1 MPKRIQLPDGNIG
14 EFPDSMPDAQIEA
27 VLQKQFPAKSSAP
40 TGTIGPVS
48 QRERFMNPDLYPVGV
63 KGEGVGENLKN
74 LAQLGGVGIFKLAN
88 AAMTPRQT
96 LAGMEASVLPEPA
109 VKGANWLVDQLN
121 RVPGMSHLTT
131 KLPEGTQNPIRSAY
145 EAVAPGGWEAAGNI
159 APTAGQMLAGGV
171 LGDVATGVSSD
182 IANVPKAVSPALRS
196 GLEKI
201 TKTTPKETAE
211 LVKKTQEEN
220 AASAATATEKN
231 AAQAAKRTQQVQQHF
246 EKTQA
251 AKEANEVTQNA
262 RDRKVALER
271 GVEHLDPE
279 VKTELEGVEK
289 RINAEANKKYTDL
302 RSVLK
307 DEQADPYQA
316 VDEEGH
322 VKGNPVS
329 MVEHLYDVANEPL
342 RGTETETPII
352 KSLGKRT
359 ENGEVDLTYNDLQG
373 YREEVGRELRKG
385 SLPPDVFTAYK
396 RLLTGIDDAMDQIAA
411 RKGLKPQ
418 QDAARAYYR
427 QYAETFLD
435 RDSPVRKAIDA
446 PEHGTIKQFIGK
458 DQTGVEQIAKYDP
471 ALARRINT
479 IRGYQSEARGIRPS
493 TAPPKES
500 LPLPPKPAPIVA
512 KVSNIGPEDVRAAK
526 TESLTERAENIRNK
540 GGGWAN
546 TFVILDAIRNAIHG
560 NMAGIGSDLAVRGI
574 FGVGKQGIANLLER
588 PEVVKFLTEPTA
600 KDIAQIPPEL
610 RRDFGP
616 IAKAAQARG
625 IKVSPKL
632 LALSAVATPRHPT
645 LSAASPVQ

>member
-1 MPKRIQLPDGNIG
+1 MPKRVQLPDGNLG

-27 VLQKQFPAKSSAP
+27 VLQKQFPQPKSVSPPVPPDWRDALTRIDPHQSVHSASDL
-40 TGTIGPVS
+40 G
-48 QRERFMNPDLYPVGV
+48 REVVR
-63 KGEGVGENLKN
+63 GVGNIGAGGLGVLLRPVATVEGIGESIAHPIETAKN
-74 LAQLGGVGIFKLAN
+74 LYKSATAQPLETAESMVGQAGAMGAAGEASGGVARVV
-88 AAMTPRQT
+88 P
-96 LAGMEASVLPEPA
+96 PA
-109 VKGANWLVDQLN
+109 FRK
-121 RVPGMSHLTT
+121 
-131 KLPEGTQNPIRSAY
+131 
-145 EAVAPGGWEAAGNI
+145 
-159 APTAGQMLAGGV
+159 
-171 LGDVATGVSSD
+171 
-182 IANVPKAVSPALRS
+182 
-196 GLEKI
+196 GLETI

-220 AASAATATEKN
+220 AASTATAAEKN
-231 AAQAAKRTQQVQQHF
+231 AVQAAKRTQQVQQHF

-251 AKEANEVTQNA
+251 AKEANEVSQNA
-262 RDRKVALER
+262 RDRKIAIER

-279 VKTELEGVEK
+279 IKSELESTEK

-427 QYAETFLD
+427 QYAETFID

-446 PEHGTIKQFIGK
+446 TERGQTIKQFGGK

-493 TAPPKES
+493 TAPPKEA
-500 LPLPPKPAPIVA
+500 LPLPPKPTPIIA
-512 KVSNIGPEDVRAAK
+512 KVSDIGPEDVRAAK
-526 TESLTERAENIRNK
+526 TESLTKRAEAIRNK

-645 LSAASPVQ
+645 LSPASPVQ

>member
-1 MPKRIQLPDGNIG
+1 MI
-14 EFPDSMPDAQIEA
+14 
-27 VLQKQFPAKSSAP
+27 AKALNVKPPVTAPAP
-40 TGTIGPVS
+40 TGVIRPLTE
-48 QRERFMNPDLYPVGV
+48 RERFLNPDLYPVGM

-74 LAQLGGVGIFKLAN
+74 LAQRGGVGIFQLAN

-96 LAGMEASVLPEPA
+96 VAGMEVSVLPEPA

-145 EAVAPGGWEAAGNI
+145 EAVAPGGWQAAGNV
-159 APTAGQMLAGGV
+159 APAAGQMLAGGV
-171 LGDVATGVSSD
+171 LGDVATGVASD
-182 IANVPKAVSPALRS
+182 IANVPKAVSPALRA

-211 LVKKTQEEN
+211 LVKKTQGEN

-479 IRGYQSEARGIRPS
+479 IRGYQSEAKGIRPS
-493 TAPPKES
+493 ATPPKEVP
-500 LPLPPKPAPIVA
+500 PLPPKPSAITPTVA
-512 KVSNIGPEDVRAAK
+512 KIGPEDVRVAK
-526 TESLTERAENIRNK
+526 GESLAARADKIGRSNSPYVSSI
-540 GGGWAN
+540 AAY
-546 TFVILDAIRNAIHG
+546 DAIRSAIEG
-560 NMAGIGSDLAVRGI
+560 NWSRVALDLAARGI
-574 FGVGKQGIANLLER
+574 YGAGRRGVALLLKN
-588 PEVVKFLTEPTA
+588 PDVVRFLTEPTER
-600 KDIAQIPPEL
+600 DIAQIPPDL
-610 RRDFGP
+610 RGKFPP
-616 IAKAAQARG
+616 IIEAAQAQG

-645 LSAASPVQ
+645 LSPASPVQ